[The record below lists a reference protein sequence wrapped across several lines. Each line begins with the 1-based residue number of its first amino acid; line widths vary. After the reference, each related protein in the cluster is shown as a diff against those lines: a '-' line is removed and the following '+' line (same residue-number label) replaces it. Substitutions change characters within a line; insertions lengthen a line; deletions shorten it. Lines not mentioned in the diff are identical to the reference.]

1 MDHIQDS
8 AKDEKW
14 KQLSEKERYQIELL
28 TQMKKKPKEI
38 AEQMGRDRRTI
49 GRELERGTVKQQRS
63 DLEYVWQYKAD
74 AGQRVHQQRGANK
87 GRSLKIGK
95 CHKLAEYIEKKILKE
110 EFSPD
115 AIIGQIA
122 KQGMEF
128 AESICTKTLYNYID
142 KGIFANIS
150 NSDLPVK
157 RKKKRTYAK
166 LRRVALNNTKGRSI
180 EKRPEQIEN
189 REMIGHWE
197 MDCVTSGK
205 GSKACLLV
213 LTERCSRSELIFKIK
228 SQTQESV
235 VEVIDRLEKK
245 HKGKFSE
252 RFKSIT
258 MDNGGEFLDSFHIER
273 STLVEEKLRT
283 LTYYAHPYS
292 AWERGS
298 NEVAN
303 KLIRRFIPK
312 GADIG
317 KYSHKEIKRIE
328 HWMNNYP
335 RKMLGYRTAN
345 EVYLMKSLGNCS

>member
-1 MDHIQDS
+1 MGHIQDN

-38 AEQMGRDRRTI
+38 AEQIGRDRRTI
-49 GRELERGTVKQQRS
+49 ERELERGTVKQQRP

-74 AGQRVHQQRGANK
+74 VGQRVHQQRGANK
-87 GRSLKIGK
+87 GRGLKIGK
-95 CHKLAEYIEKKILKE
+95 CHKLAEHIEKKILKE

-115 AIIGQIA
+115 AIIGEIA
-122 KQGMEF
+122 QQGMEF
-128 AESICTKTLYNYID
+128 TESICTKTLYNYID

-189 REMIGHWE
+189 REVIGHWE

-213 LTERCSRSELIFKIK
+213 LTERCSRRELIFKIK
-228 SQTQESV
+228 AQRQECV
-235 VEVIDRLEKK
+235 AEVINRLERK
-245 HKGKFSE
+245 HKSKFAE

-258 MDNGGEFLDSFHIER
+258 MDNGCEFLDST
-273 STLVEEKLRT
+273 TLEASNLAKGRT
-283 LTYYAHPYS
+283 RTVVYYAHPYS

-303 KLIRRFIPK
+303 KLVRRFIPK

-317 KYSHKEIKRIE
+317 KYSHKDIKRIE
-328 HWMNNYP
+328 HWMNSYP
-335 RKMLGYRTAN
+335 RKIFGYKTAN
-345 EVYLMKSLGNCS
+345 AIYCMKSSGNCS